1 MTKTQLLDWMVD
13 NYPEFPRSKLNFIRI
28 PSEEWCYLESLGSV
42 AVVHTYTGDFISSE
56 DFYTHRE
63 RYRLKSC
70 GMSFHE
76 LLEDL
81 KN

>member
-1 MTKTQLLDWMVD
+1 MTKTELLDWMVD
-13 NYPEFPRSKLNFIRI
+13 NYPEFPTSKLNCIKAPTLDWAYMGMDGFMT
-28 PSEEWCYLESLGSV
+28 V
-42 AVVHTYTGDFISSE
+42 VNVHTGYFVSSE
-56 DFYTHRE
+56 DFYAHRA

-70 GMSFHE
+70 DMSFQE